1 MTKFPRILLA
11 ALCAWCIPLLSQAG
25 YGFFATG
32 GSYIILNVDGGG
44 NTYYY
49 LSPTGGGNP
58 AFNNANLGT
67 FQLTVDTLVLNGFE
81 NNTYE
86 NGSDGVMNGRLN
98 YRIYTSGNPSGS
110 YTTVNHIGFGDLG
123 GGNKRHDVTNSGIN
137 VLSGLTPGVY
147 QLEAF
152 PWAEITY
159 NNGGP
164 LVDDTIYAD
173 VINNGGTDAT
183 RYASAA
189 ESAYLFKA
197 SFTVTAA
204 PVAAAVPEPG
214 TAVFATLG
222 AIALRFMTRKRR

>member
-1 MTKFPRILLA
+1 MTKLPRILLA
-11 ALCAWCIPLLSQAG
+11 MLCAWCVPLASQAG

-49 LSPTGGGNP
+49 MSPTAGGNP

-98 YRIYTSGNPSGS
+98 YRIYATGVPSGA
-110 YTTVNHIGFGDLG
+110 YTTVNHVNYSNLG
-123 GGNKRHDVTNSGIN
+123 GGNERHDVTNAGIN
-137 VLSGLTPGVY
+137 VLSGLTPGIY

-152 PWAEITY
+152 PWAEITW
-159 NNGGP
+159 NGDP
-164 LVDDTIYAD
+164 AAEDTIYAD
-173 VINNGGTDAT
+173 VTNNGGTDAT
-183 RYASAA
+183 RYASAS
-189 ESAYLFKA
+189 ESAYLFKG

-204 PVAAAVPEPG
+204 PVAASVPEPG
-214 TAVFATLG
+214 TAVFATFG
-222 AIALRFMTRKRR
+222 ALALRFMTRKPR

>member
-1 MTKFPRILLA
+1 MTKLPRILLT
-11 ALCAWCIPLLSQAG
+11 ALFAWCIPLLSQAG

-49 LSPTGGGNP
+49 LSPTAGGNP

-86 NGSDGVMNGRLN
+86 SAPDGVMNGRLN
-98 YRIYTSGNPSGS
+98 YRIYATGVPSGA
-110 YTTVNHIGFGDLG
+110 YTTVNHVTYTDLG
-123 GGNKRHDVTNSGIN
+123 GGNKRHDVSNANIN
-137 VLSGLTPGVY
+137 LLSGLTPGIY

-152 PWAEITY
+152 PWADITW
-159 NNGGP
+159 NGDP
-164 LVDDTIYAD
+164 AAEDTIYAD
-173 VINNGGTDAT
+173 VTNFGGTDAT
-183 RYASAA
+183 LSEFASQDP
-189 ESAYLFKA
+189 YLFKG

-214 TAVFATLG
+214 TAVFATFG
-222 AIALRFMTRKRR
+222 ALALRFMTRKRR

>member
-11 ALCAWCIPLLSQAG
+11 TFCAWCIPLLSQAG

-49 LSPTGGGNP
+49 LSPTAGGNP

-86 NGSDGVMNGRLN
+86 NGADGVMNGRLN
-98 YRIYTSGNPSGS
+98 YRIYATGVPSGS
-110 YTTVNHIGFGDLG
+110 YTTINHVNFTNLG
-123 GGNKRHDVTNSGIN
+123 GGNERHDVSNAGIN
-137 VLSGLTPGVY
+137 VLSGLTPGIY

-152 PWAEITY
+152 PWAEITW
-159 NNGGP
+159 NGDP
-164 LVDDTIYAD
+164 AAEDTIYAD
-173 VINNGGTDAT
+173 VTNNGGTDAT
-183 RYASAA
+183 RYASSA
-189 ESAYLFKA
+189 ESAYLFKG

-214 TAVFATLG
+214 TAVFATFG
-222 AIALRFMTRKRR
+222 ALALRFMTRKRR

>member
-11 ALCAWCIPLLSQAG
+11 TFCAWCIPLLSQAG

-44 NTYYY
+44 NTKYF
-49 LSPTGGGNP
+49 LSPTAGGNP

-67 FQLTVDTLVLNGFE
+67 FQLTVDTFVLNGFE

-86 NGSDGVMNGRLN
+86 NGPDGVMNGRLN
-98 YRIYTSGNPSGS
+98 YRIYATGVPSGA
-110 YTTVNHIGFGDLG
+110 YTTVNHVNYSNLG
-123 GGNKRHDVTNSGIN
+123 GGDERHDVTDAGIN
-137 VLSGLTPGVY
+137 LLAGLSPGIY

-152 PWAEITY
+152 PWAEITW
-159 NNGGP
+159 NGDP
-164 LVDDTIYAD
+164 AAEDTIYAD
-173 VINNGGTDAT
+173 VTNNGGTDAT
-183 RYASAA
+183 RYASSA
-189 ESAYLFKA
+189 ESAYLFKG

-214 TAVFATLG
+214 TAVFATFG
-222 AIALRFMTRKRR
+222 ALALRFMTRKRR